1 MTNDKSTEEQPDSL
15 FVAITREASLAN
27 RLTSQLEQMIVDNR
41 VQPGDR
47 LPAER
52 ELARQFGVSRTVVRE
67 AVRALQAKGLLEVHT
82 GSGTIVRSPSAAA
95 VSQTMTLF
103 LRAGRPELDYRQVLE
118 VRRLLEV
125 EIAGLAAERRTE
137 QDLERLNEVLALTPN
152 VTSREEYVKVDIGFH
167 ALLAQ
172 ATHNELFVLLLDSIV
187 EILRKVREMA
197 FDIPSAP
204 LRAYQYHS
212 AIMTQVQQ
220 GNAEGARQA
229 MRDHL
234 DEAEDTLLRAM
245 ALYARRGMD
254 AESQGQGD
262 S

>member
-1 MTNDKSTEEQPDSL
+1 MPHEEIQQDEL
-15 FVAITREASLAN
+15 FTAITREASLAN
-27 RLTSQLEQMIVDNR
+27 RLTSQLEQMIIENR
-41 VQPGDR
+41 VQQGDR

-82 GSGTIVRSPSAAA
+82 GSGTVVCSPSAAA
-95 VSQTMTLF
+95 VSQSMTLF
-103 LRAGRPELDYRQVLE
+103 LRAGRPELDYRKVLE

-125 EIAGLAAERRTE
+125 EIAGLAAERRTA
-137 QDLERLNEVLALTPN
+137 QDLQRLKDILEVTPN
-152 VTSREEYVKVDIGFH
+152 VTSREEYVRVDIGFH

-212 AIMTQVQQ
+212 AIMQQVEQ
-220 GNAEGARQA
+220 GNPDRARQA

-234 DEAEDTLLRAM
+234 EEAEDTLLRAM

-254 AESQGQGD
+254 ADSQNQGAL
-262 S
+262 